1 MDTYMWFARQFFRQQ
16 ETTGLRRAC
25 QAHVLLPL
33 HLFTALVLGILSF
46 GILLTGAY
54 LLYRAARQFRH
65 RPSTVAEK
73 ERRGTI
79 VSQGTSPTLE
89 RTTRVAVLK
98 DRAVLA
104 PLLIGICLLLFT
116 FAGRHLAQYAFPQ
129 GQDEPE
135 AFPAGTAGN
144 IQGAGGANL
153 RVESFGDPSGPTLVF
168 THGWGVDSSEWFYA
182 RKALS
187 SRFHLILWDLPGLGG
202 SSQPE
207 DRNFALEDMARDL
220 RAVVSSAG
228 GKPVTLVGHSIGG
241 MINLTFCRV
250 FPDLLG
256 SEVAR
261 MVQIDTSYTNPVKTT
276 QHSEISQSLQ
286 KPLAEPALYAMVGLS
301 PLVHFMNWL
310 SYQNGTAYAMNAQS
324 SFAGSETRGQVDLVS
339 RLQAQASPAVIAR
352 GTLAMFHWDATPVL
366 PQIRIPVLL
375 IVGAQDTTTV
385 PVASEFMKN
394 AIPSA
399 TLVEVPSAAHYSL
412 LEQNERVNSEI
423 ARFVTGESR

>member
-1 MDTYMWFARQFFRQQ
+1 MWFAQQFFRQQ
-16 ETTGLRRAC
+16 ERSGLRRARE
-25 QAHVLLPL
+25 AHVLLPL
-33 HLFTALVLGILSF
+33 HLLTALVLGILSF

-54 LLYRAARQFRH
+54 LLYRAARESRH

-79 VSQGTSPTLE
+79 AGPGTSPTVD
-89 RTTRVAVLK
+89 RTTSAAVLK

-104 PLLIGICLLLFT
+104 PLLVGICLLVFT
-116 FAGRHLAQYAFPQ
+116 FAGRHVAQYAFRH
-129 GQDEPE
+129 GQDEPQ
-135 AFPAGTAGN
+135 AVRAGADRHVH
-144 IQGAGGANL
+144 GAGGANL

-187 SRFHLILWDLPGLGG
+187 SQFHLVLWDLPGLGG

-207 DRNFALEDMARDL
+207 DRNFALENMARDL
-220 RAVVSSAG
+220 RTVVSSTA

-241 MINLTFCRV
+241 MINLTFCRL

-256 SEVAR
+256 SEVTR
-261 MVQIDTSYTNPVKTT
+261 IVQIDTSYTNPVKTT
-276 QHSEISQSLQ
+276 KHSGISQFLQ
-286 KPLAEPALYAMVGLS
+286 KPLAEPALYAMIGLS
-301 PLVHFMNWL
+301 PFVHFMNWL
-310 SYQNGTAYAMNAQS
+310 SYENGTAYAMNAQS

-339 RLQAQASPAVIAR
+339 RLQAEASPAVIAR

-366 PQIRIPVLL
+366 RRIRIPVLL
-375 IVGAQDTTTV
+375 IVGGQDTTTL
-385 PVASEFMKN
+385 PAASEFMKN
-394 AIPSA
+394 AIPGA

-412 LEQNERVNSEI
+412 LEQNQRVNSEI